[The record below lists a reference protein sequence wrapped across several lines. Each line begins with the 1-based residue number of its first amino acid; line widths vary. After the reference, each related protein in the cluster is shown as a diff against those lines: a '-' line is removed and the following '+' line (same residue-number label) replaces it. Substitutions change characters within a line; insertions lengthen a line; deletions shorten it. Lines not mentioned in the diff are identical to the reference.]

1 MTTRP
6 SLRRRAPDQRG
17 WSRRPRRFPGRGL
30 AFFLVLTTLL
40 GGAFVAS
47 PVPPVSA
54 DALSDAIAKQKALDD
69 QIAKQKAAIA
79 ALAKNQKALA
89 VTLASTKTSLQG
101 INADLVKVRGE
112 VNVATVEVAKAQ
124 GDVQVLDMQVLKL
137 DQQLAD
143 LEATEREKTA
153 QLDARKA
160 ILADR
165 IRQAYDTDR
174 TSLLETF
181 LSGETFTDVLADV
194 SYHLDFAEQDRQLA
208 EQIVAD
214 QKVLAVLHMT
224 VESTRTQTADLRAAA
239 DAQRVKLQADLT
251 ALADAQKR
259 LAKLEADTKRLLAAQ
274 QAAYARMARDKV
286 KLAAAIA
293 ASEKAEESLQKQID
307 SLVAAQY
314 QGGGVPSRYSGT
326 LAWPMRGT
334 ITQEFGCTGFSWE
347 PAYGSC
353 RHFHKGID
361 IAAPLYTPIR
371 AAGPGT
377 VIFAGANPYD
387 SAPKAW
393 IVIIAHSSNLLTWYA
408 HIDNYTH
415 PPAVRAGQ
423 HVVKGQIIAYE
434 GMTGHTTGPHLHWA
448 VELNNTFV
456 NPRLFL

>member
-1 MTTRP
+1 MT
-6 SLRRRAPDQRG
+6 LM
-17 WSRRPRRFPGRGL
+17 
-30 AFFLVLTTLL
+30 
-40 GGAFVAS
+40 GGTFVAA
-47 PVPPVSA
+47 PVRPVAA
-54 DALSDAIAKQKALDD
+54 DDLSDAIARQKALDA
-69 QIAKQKAAIA
+69 QIAKQKAQVAAIA
-79 ALAKNQKALA
+79 SNQKALA
-89 VTLASTKTSLQG
+89 ATLAATKTSLRG
-101 INADLVKVRGE
+101 INANLQQVRAE
-112 VNVATVEVAKAQ
+112 VVAATVSVARSQA
-124 GDVQVLDMQVLKL
+124 DVQTLDMQVLKL

-143 LEATEREKTA
+143 LEATEHEKAA

-214 QKVLAVLHMT
+214 QKVLTVLHLT
-224 VESTRTQTADLRAAA
+224 VESTRTQTRDLRAAA
-239 DAQRVKLQADLT
+239 DTQRLKLQADL
-251 ALADAQKR
+251 AGLADAQKR
-259 LAKLEADTKRLLAAQ
+259 LAKLEAETKRLLARQ
-274 QAAYARMARDKV
+274 QAAYAQMARDKK
-286 KLAAAIA
+286 KLAATIE
-293 ASEKAEESLQKQID
+293 ASERAEAALQKQID
-307 SLVAAQY
+307 ALVAAQY
-314 QGGGVPSRYSGT
+314 RGGSIPSRYNGT

-334 ITQEFGCTGFSWE
+334 VTQEFGCTGFSWE
-347 PAYGSC
+347 PRYGSC
-353 RHFHKGID
+353 AHYHNGID
-361 IAAPLYTPIR
+361 IAAPMYTPIR

-377 VIFAGANPYD
+377 VLFAGPNPYD

-423 HVVKGQIIAYE
+423 HVVKGQVIAYE
-434 GMTGHTTGPHLHWA
+434 GMTGHTTGPHLHWMT
-448 VELNNTFV
+448 ELNNTFV

>member
-1 MTTRP
+1 
-6 SLRRRAPDQRG
+6 
-17 WSRRPRRFPGRGL
+17 
-30 AFFLVLTTLL
+30 
-40 GGAFVAS
+40 
-47 PVPPVSA
+47 
-54 DALSDAIAKQKALDD
+54 
-69 QIAKQKAAIA
+69 
-79 ALAKNQKALA
+79 
-89 VTLASTKTSLQG
+89 
-101 INADLVKVRGE
+101 
-112 VNVATVEVAKAQ
+112 
-124 GDVQVLDMQVLKL
+124 MQVLKL
-137 DQQLAD
+137 DQQLSD
-143 LEATEREKTA
+143 LEATEREKQT

-214 QKVLAVLHMT
+214 QKVLTVLHLT

-239 DAQRVKLQADLT
+239 DTQRVKLQADLA
-251 ALADAQKR
+251 ALADAQTR
-259 LAKLEADTKRLLAAQ
+259 LAKLEAETRRLLAAQ
-274 QAAYARMARDKV
+274 QAAYRQMARDKV
-286 KLAAAIA
+286 KLAATIE
-293 ASEKAEESLQKQID
+293 ASEKAEAALQKQID
-307 SLVAAQY
+307 ALVAAQY
-314 QGGGVPSRYSGT
+314 QGGSIPSRYNGT

-334 ITQEFGCTGFSWE
+334 ITQEFGCTGFAWE
-347 PAYGSC
+347 PRKGSC
-353 RHFHKGID
+353 AHWHNGID
-361 IAAPLYTPIR
+361 IAAPIYTPIR

-377 VIFAGANPYD
+377 VLFAGPNPYD

-434 GMTGHTTGPHLHWA
+434 GMTGHTTGPHLHWM
-448 VELNNTFV
+448 VELNSTFV
-456 NPRLFL
+456 NPRPVLGPVEPHFRRDRARHAAGIDGFAYPASTLASEMVRLAPHGLGVPRAARVVDGLGASFTGRSCADEVPDRVRCYDRAEADPYPDRGTCP